1 MGWRGQHNREQ
12 DAREE
17 WAKLPLRER
26 YDWGGI
32 ALTLAT
38 LVVVVLAV
46 FVLPRF
52 LKW

>member
-26 YDWGGI
+26 YDLRGI
-32 ALTLAT
+32 ALTLA
-38 LVVVVLAV
+38 VVVAVALAV
-46 FVLPRF
+46 FVLQA
-52 LKW
+52 LIK